1 MLDAQGVDSGWVV
14 RTNGGSVQ
22 AKWEIVATN
31 AYTTDVCPEIQA
43 ELVHLPYFNLATKP
57 LGENLRKNILPER
70 QGVWDTNEVLSS
82 FRFDRGRLVFGSV
95 GAPWSRT
102 DHPSQLEPASAP
114 KALSPTG
121 RRCVRV

>member
-1 MLDAQGVDSGWVV
+1 MV